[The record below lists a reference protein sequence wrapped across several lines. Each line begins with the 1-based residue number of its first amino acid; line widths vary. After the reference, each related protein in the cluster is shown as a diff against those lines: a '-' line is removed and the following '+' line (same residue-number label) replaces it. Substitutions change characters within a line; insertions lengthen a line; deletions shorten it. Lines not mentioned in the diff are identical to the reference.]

1 MTEEGMATFEETLYN
16 AVEQN
21 DLDEVRRLLQAGA
34 TCEAAHGQQPLLH
47 LAADRGY
54 EEIVALLLEHGCDP
68 NVATSYQT
76 ALSIAALRNHVSI
89 IRLLLAHG
97 ADPNDKGPLYK
108 AIDRGHSE
116 AAVMLIEGG
125 ARPSQ
130 GVNIQAGVVPIYAG
144 YTRITSC
151 LVWALSKKMSDVAL
165 AMVEHGANVN
175 VPDALPLAAHLGYE
189 KVVAAMLARGARNP
203 RALYE
208 AARKGHAGVMRRLV
222 DAAGVDLDMRVGWYG
237 HTLLNLA
244 ALNGWVW
251 LAERWL
257 AEGGAVDAPDE
268 HGQTALKVALDHG
281 QMDLAQFLYERG
293 ADMLSTNSIG
303 YTPLHA
309 AAGHGA
315 LELLKTWC
323 AAGGAVNVVTPSGET
338 PLSRSLPQY
347 PEIALLLLAHGAEVH
362 AQVDRDNVKGY
373 TPLHLAA
380 QGGHLEVVRALL
392 ERGANLEARNEHRDT
407 PLILAARGG
416 HMEVVRFLLERGAR
430 NTATILKQLLTA
442 PPYQDAFVYFSKQGD
457 YLTMASVLLAAKS
470 ESKSPAAARTFQTHL
485 ALRLRWLADGRDKKL
500 ARIASLIELGASLD
514 TADEHGFTALHYA
527 VERGDQK
534 CVAAL
539 LRHGAAVNVQT
550 RYGYTPLHYA
560 ACHPKTALTQALLD
574 AGAEP
579 ATALTQG
586 RLAGWT
592 PLHLALSCGHKK
604 VVALLRP
611 LSPPVGEVAPG
622 SHGLRGV
629 YANDKDG
636 FTPTENTNP
645 IILDAHHRCLCC
657 NEKSLYRIGAIWDGT
672 GYDAD
677 CTIYMT
683 CANCGAHHILEYSLK
698 RYTGCLPWHRLE

>member
-1 MTEEGMATFEETLYN
+1 MTTFGEALYN

-21 DLDEVRRLLQAGA
+21 DLDEVRRLLAAGA

-47 LAADRGY
+47 LAANRGY

-76 ALSIAALRNHVSI
+76 ALSIAALRNHVPI

-97 ADPNDKGPLYK
+97 ADPNSKEPLYK
-108 AIDRGHSE
+108 AIEGGHAE
-116 AAVMLIEGG
+116 AALALIEGG
-125 ARPSQ
+125 ARVSQ
-130 GVNIQAGVVPIYAG
+130 GINIQTGVVPIYAG
-144 YTRITSC
+144 YTMITSY
-151 LVWALSKKMSDVAL
+151 LVWALSKKMSAVAL
-165 AMVEHGANVN
+165 ALVEHGANIN
-175 VPDALPLAAHLGYE
+175 VPDALPLAAYRGYG

-222 DAAGVDLDMRVGWYG
+222 DAAGVDLEMRLGWYG
-237 HTLLNLA
+237 HTLLHLA
-244 ALNGWVW
+244 AQNGWVW

-257 AEGGAVDAPDE
+257 AKGGAVDAPDE
-268 HGQTALKVALDHG
+268 HGQTALQVALDHG
-281 QMDLAQFLYERG
+281 QADLAQFLYNHG
-293 ADMLSTNSIG
+293 ADMLSTDSIG

-323 AAGGAVNVVTPSGET
+323 AAGGAVNVVTHSGET
-338 PLSRSLPQY
+338 PLSRSLPKY

-362 AQVDRDNVKGY
+362 AQVARENVKGY

-380 QGGHLEVVRALL
+380 QGGHLEVVCALV
-392 ERGANLEARNEHRDT
+392 ERGANLEARNEHKDT

-416 HMEVVRFLLERGAR
+416 HMEVIRFLLERDAR
-430 NTATILKQLLTA
+430 NTATMLKQFLTA
-442 PPYQDAFVYFSKQGD
+442 PSYREGPEYFDAQGD
-457 YLTMASVLLAAKS
+457 YLAVASTLLAALPEAKRR
-470 ESKSPAAARTFQTHL
+470 AATAVFHNHL
-485 ALRLRWLADGRDKKL
+485 ALRLRWIATGRDKELSKISSLVKL
-500 ARIASLIELGASLD
+500 GVSLD
-514 TADEHGFTALHYA
+514 AADEHGFTALHYA
-527 VERGDQK
+527 AERGDQK

-550 RYGYTPLHYA
+550 GYGYTPLHYA
-560 ACHPKTALTQALLD
+560 ACHPKVALTQALLG
-574 AGAEP
+574 AGADP
-579 ATALTQG
+579 AAALTQG

-645 IILDAHHRCLCC
+645 ITLDTYYRCLCC
-657 NEKSLYRIGAIWDGT
+657 HEKSLYRIGAIWDGT

-677 CTIYMT
+677 CTIYLT
-683 CANCGAHHILEYSLK
+683 CANCGTHHIREYSLE
-698 RYTGCLPWHRLE
+698 RYTGRLPWHRLI